1 MLFQWWHQWV
11 TWWQCQQIYTH
22 IPAPPHPKWLQHRTW
37 VTLHDCNT
45 QEIWLIPIR
54 CTALPVSDVLNV
66 HCVLCLWVGEF
77 IVFFFNKRTQWKK
90 KKNNKN
96 GMRPTS
102 TLLYRNTHTL
112 FADVCCTGITTSL
125 ISSAEIT
132 HKCRCL
138 LVCLFFLCWASG
150 KDPQKIIKI

>member
-1 MLFQWWHQWV
+1 MWVCCSCVCVLGGGEARIQQTTQLAAGGEISAEFREQHWNHIMLSRIDATKAQTDSVFLLLFFLIKNLFSLMLFQWWHQWV

-77 IVFFFNKRTQWKK
+77 IV
-90 KKNNKN
+90 
-96 GMRPTS
+96 G
-102 TLLYRNTHTL
+102 
-112 FADVCCTGITTSL
+112 
-125 ISSAEIT
+125 
-132 HKCRCL
+132 
-138 LVCLFFLCWASG
+138 FFL
-150 KDPQKIIKI
+150 Q